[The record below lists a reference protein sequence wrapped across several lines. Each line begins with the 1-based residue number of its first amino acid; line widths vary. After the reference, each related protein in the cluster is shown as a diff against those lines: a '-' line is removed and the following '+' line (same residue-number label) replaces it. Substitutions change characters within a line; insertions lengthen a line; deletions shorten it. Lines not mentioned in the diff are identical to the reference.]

1 MCLKKFRALLSAI
14 RRNTGK
20 QSNEATAEAHKQI
33 IDGVSEI
40 EKLMHDITDSRTYL
54 LIYPKKAILL
64 SKIETV
70 KLGIA
75 KGVGVVFLLLIF
87 WVKWE
92 GF

>member
-40 EKLMHDITDSRTYL
+40 EKLTHDIADSRTY

-70 KLGIA
+70 KQEIA
-75 KGVGVVFLLLIF
+75 KGVGIVFLLLIF